1 MLDIYN
7 ELLTEYLSKEEIIS
21 ILNSYDDNKKHNIND
36 LLAKFHG
43 ILWQNILPLLIGEQ
57 KIPQVCGS
65 GTTGF
70 VVSLENYNFDFA
82 NLEKNVTLYRV
93 RKSNL
98 PIPTKLALKIQ
109 IFNEKDKYW
118 ETRVL
123 REEFI
128 QNKLSLSNKF
138 TKYIP
143 NFYFGCTVNM
153 PHENDIIKVRL
164 TFMDLIDASY
174 TTLFKHLQNTSGQLS
189 EDIYTKIEVL
199 IKSLWR
205 FGISHNDLSLNNILI
220 NQHVINAD
228 IKLID
233 FGLSTM
239 IVKLDGED
247 NNLASA
253 YLKYFEKLD
262 KIEQNGSNVQKLA
275 ELLSHV

>member
-1 MLDIYN
+1 
-7 ELLTEYLSKEEIIS
+7 
-21 ILNSYDDNKKHNIND
+21 
-36 LLAKFHG
+36 
-43 ILWQNILPLLIGEQ
+43 
-57 KIPQVCGS
+57 
-65 GTTGF
+65 
-70 VVSLENYNFDFA
+70 
-82 NLEKNVTLYRV
+82 
-93 RKSNL
+93 
-98 PIPTKLALKIQ
+98 
-109 IFNEKDKYW
+109 
-118 ETRVL
+118 
-123 REEFI
+123 
-128 QNKLSLSNKF
+128 
-138 TKYIP
+138 
-143 NFYFGCTVNM
+143 
-153 PHENDIIKVRL
+153 
-164 TFMDLIDASY
+164 MDLIDASY